1 VSTDGE
7 HHEKLE
13 VHVEGVSRDLAPLV
27 RDDVYRIVCEALRN
41 AHRHASATRIE
52 VEVHYAERQL
62 RVRIRDDGEGI
73 DPTVLHRGARAG
85 HFGLPGIHERA
96 DALGGTLTVWSER
109 NAGTRDRA
117 DDPGV
122 DRVCEGVCRTRSRA
136 GTHMKRVAVL
146 LACTLLSW
154 GGRAFALDPA
164 LDVSQYAHTAW
175 KNRDGFA
182 KGAILTIA
190 QPPDG
195 YLWLGTELGL
205 LRFDG
210 VRTVPFQPPEGQRLP
225 SNDIRRLLS
234 TADGTLWI
242 GTTEGLAS
250 WKDGTLTVYPALT
263 GLNVI
268 RVLQDRDG
276 SIWIGTL
283 NSSGAKLCVLTAA
296 KVQCVG
302 EDGRFGRGVFGLL
315 QDSKGVLWVGTDNG
329 VWRWRPGPPQFYPLP
344 ITVNGIQGLAEDGD
358 GSLLI
363 TVDNTLWRL
372 AAGTPRR
379 DRTLPTP
386 PQIQANRL
394 LRDRDGGV
402 GVGTSGGGVIHMHE
416 GRTEVFGETD
426 GLSDNHVLAFHE
438 DREGNVW
445 VATSG
450 GLDRFRE
457 FAAAIVSDEQGFSIS
472 LGQPPFCRRLTEA
485 CGLRAARV

>member
-1 VSTDGE
+1 
-7 HHEKLE
+7 
-13 VHVEGVSRDLAPLV
+13 
-27 RDDVYRIVCEALRN
+27 
-41 AHRHASATRIE
+41 
-52 VEVHYAERQL
+52 
-62 RVRIRDDGEGI
+62 
-73 DPTVLHRGARAG
+73 
-85 HFGLPGIHERA
+85 
-96 DALGGTLTVWSER
+96 
-109 NAGTRDRA
+109 
-117 DDPGV
+117 
-122 DRVCEGVCRTRSRA
+122 
-136 GTHMKRVAVL
+136 MKRAVL

-154 GGRAFALDPA
+154 GGRDFALDPG

-190 QPPDG
+190 QTPDG

-402 GVGTSGGGVIHMHE
+402 WVGTSGGGVIHMHE

-457 FAAAIVSDEQGFSIS
+457 FAAAIVSDEQGFSSITGATSVLPAPDGSMWIGSGEGLSRSSGGHIAFVTTASTGRARTVGSQTIS
-472 LGQPPFCRRLTEA
+472 ALSRGDDGRIWMATLRGVGFLQNGRFVSVDSVPGGVVYAIAEDAQRNVWIVNQERGLLRLRDDGTLDEFPWPTLGAQGSGSSRGGFPTWRRV
-485 CGLRAARV
+485 GGI